1 MLNGLFAS
9 LYGDTTTASMFLI
22 SAAVALVLGGVIAFV
37 SRRTNNGSD
46 SLFGALIFLPF
57 LVQLVIML
65 VNGSVGTGVAVMGA
79 FSLIRF
85 RSAPGSAQDIAVI
98 FLAMTVGLAC
108 GMGYI
113 GLAILA
119 TVVVCGI
126 SLIRTCLPGGKTG
139 MDRDLKITIPED
151 MDYSDLFD
159 DLFDRYTTQH
169 TLTSVKTANM
179 GSLFNL
185 KYRIRLKD
193 GKQEKAFLDALRC
206 RNGNLEI
213 ACSHVSAGKE
223 GKETL

>member
-1 MLNGLFAS
+1 MLDGLFAS

-22 SAAVALVLGGVIAFV
+22 SAAVALVLGWVIAVV
-37 SRRTNNGSD
+37 SRKTNNGSD

-113 GLAILA
+113 GLAVLA
-119 TVVVCGI
+119 TLVVCGI
-126 SLIRTCLPGGKTG
+126 SLIRYQLPSGHGGA
-139 MDRDLKITIPED
+139 DRDLKITIPED
-151 MDYSDLFD
+151 MDYTGLFD
-159 DLFDRYTTQH
+159 DLFETYTASH
-169 TLTSVKTANM
+169 NLLSVKTANM

-185 KYRIRLKD
+185 RYRIRLKD
-193 GKQEKAFLDALRC
+193 VKREKAFLDELRC

-213 ACSHVSAGKE
+213 ACAHVSAGKE

>member
-1 MLNGLFAS
+1 MLDGLFAS
-9 LYGDTTTASMFLI
+9 LYGDTATASMFLL
-22 SAAVALVLGGVIAFV
+22 SAAVALVLGGVIALV

-113 GLAILA
+113 GLAVLA
-119 TVVVCGI
+119 TLVVCGI
-126 SLIRTCLPGGKTG
+126 SLIRYQLPSGHGGA
-139 MDRDLKITIPED
+139 DRDLKITIPED
-151 MDYSDLFD
+151 MDYTGLFD
-159 DLFDRYTTQH
+159 DLFETYTASH
-169 TLTSVKTANM
+169 NLLSVKTANM

-185 KYRIRLKD
+185 RYRVRLKD
-193 GKQEKAFLDALRC
+193 VKREKAFLDELRC
-206 RNGNLEI
+206 RNGSLEI
-213 ACSHVSAGKE
+213 ACAHVSAGKK

>member
-1 MLNGLFAS
+1 MLEGFFAS
-9 LYGDTTTASMFLI
+9 LYGDTATTSMFLA
-22 SAAVALVLGGVIAFV
+22 SAAVALVLGAVIAFV
-37 SRRTNNGSD
+37 SRKTNNGSD
-46 SLFGALIFLPF
+46 SLFGALLFLPF
-57 LVQLVIML
+57 LVQMVIML

-85 RSAPGSAQDIAVI
+85 RSAPGSAQDIAII

-108 GMGYI
+108 GMGCI

-119 TVVVCGI
+119 TLVVCGI
-126 SLIRTCLPGGKTG
+126 SLLRWAMPGGMGGT
-139 MDRDLKITIPED
+139 DRDLKITIPED

-159 DLFDRYTTQH
+159 DLFEKYTTQH
-169 TLTSVKTANM
+169 DLRSVKTANM

-185 KYRIRLKD
+185 KYRVRLKD
-193 GKQEKAFLDALRC
+193 VKQEKSFLDELRC

-213 ACSHVSAGKE
+213 SCAHVSAGKE

>member
-1 MLNGLFAS
+1 MLDGLFAS
-9 LYGDTTTASMFLI
+9 LYGDTATASMFLL
-22 SAAVALVLGGVIAFV
+22 SAAAALVLGGIIAWV
-37 SRRTNNGSD
+37 SRKTNNGSD

-119 TVVVCGI
+119 TLVVCGI
-126 SLIRTCLPGGKTG
+126 SLIRYQLPSGHGGA
-139 MDRDLKITIPED
+139 DRDLKITIPED
-151 MDYSDLFD
+151 MDYTDLFD
-159 DLFDRYTTQH
+159 DLFDSYTSQH

-185 KYRIRLKD
+185 RYRVRLKD
-193 GKQEKAFLDALRC
+193 VKREKAFLDDLRC

-213 ACSHVSAGKE
+213 ACAHVSAGKE

>member
-1 MLNGLFAS
+1 MLDGLFAS
-9 LYGDTTTASMFLI
+9 LYGDTATASMFLL
-22 SAAVALVLGGVIAFV
+22 SAAVALVLGGVIALV

-113 GLAILA
+113 GLAVLA
-119 TVVVCGI
+119 TLVVCGI
-126 SLIRTCLPGGKTG
+126 SLIRYQLPSGRGGA
-139 MDRDLKITIPED
+139 DRDLKITIPED
-151 MDYSDLFD
+151 MDYTGLFD
-159 DLFDRYTTQH
+159 DLFDSYTSQH

-185 KYRIRLKD
+185 RYRIRLKD
-193 GKQEKAFLDALRC
+193 VKREKAFLDELRC

-213 ACSHVSAGKE
+213 ACAHVSAGKE

>member
-1 MLNGLFAS
+1 
-9 LYGDTTTASMFLI
+9 MFLA
-22 SAAVALVLGGVIAFV
+22 SAAVALVLGAVIALV
-37 SRRTNNGSD
+37 SRKTNNGSD
-46 SLFGALIFLPF
+46 SLFGALLFLPF
-57 LVQLVIML
+57 LVQMVIML

-108 GMGYI
+108 GMGCI
-113 GLAILA
+113 ALAILA
-119 TVVVCGI
+119 AAVVCGI
-126 SLIRTCLPGGKTG
+126 SLIRSAMPGGKANG
-139 MDRDLKITIPED
+139 DRTLKITIPED

-159 DLFDRYTTQH
+159 DLFEKYTTQH
-169 TLTSVKTANM
+169 SLRSVKTANM

-185 KYRIRLKD
+185 NYHIRLKD
-193 GKQEKAFLDALRC
+193 TKKEKGFLDELRC

-213 ACSHVSAGKE
+213 ACTHVSAGRE

>member
-1 MLNGLFAS
+1 MLDGLFAS
-9 LYGDTTTASMFLI
+9 LYGDTATTSMFLA
-22 SAAVALVLGGVIAFV
+22 SAAVALVLGAVIAFV
-37 SRRTNNGSD
+37 SRKTNNGSD
-46 SLFGALIFLPF
+46 SLFGALLFLPF
-57 LVQLVIML
+57 LVQMVIML

-85 RSAPGSAQDIAVI
+85 RSAPGSAQDIAII

-108 GMGYI
+108 GMGCI

-119 TVVVCGI
+119 TLVVCGI
-126 SLIRTCLPGGKTG
+126 SLLRWALPGSKDGE
-139 MDRDLKITIPED
+139 DRDLKITIPED

-159 DLFDRYTTQH
+159 DLFEKYTVQH
-169 TLTSVKTANM
+169 ALSSVRTANM

-193 GKQEKAFLDALRC
+193 VKQEKPFLDELRC

-213 ACSHVSAGKE
+213 SCACVSAGRE
-223 GKETL
+223 GRETL

>member
-1 MLNGLFAS
+1 MLDGLLAS
-9 LYGDTTTASMFLI
+9 IYGDTTTSAMFLLSSVI
-22 SAAVALVLGGVIAFV
+22 ALALGGVIALI
-37 SRRTNNGSD
+37 SRKTNNGSD
-46 SLFGALIFLPF
+46 SLTGALIFLPF

-119 TVVVCGI
+119 TLVVCGI
-126 SLIRTCLPGGKTG
+126 SLIRRALPGGQGDT
-139 MDRDLKITIPED
+139 DRDLKITIPED
-151 MDYSDLFD
+151 MDYATLFD
-159 DLFDRYTTQH
+159 DVFEKYASQQSLI
-169 TLTSVKTANM
+169 SVKTANM
-179 GSLFNL
+179 GSLYNL
-185 KYRIRLKD
+185 RYRIRLKD
-193 GKQEKAFLDALRC
+193 VSQEKAFIDDLRC

-213 ACSHVSAGKE
+213 SCSRVSAGRE

>member
-1 MLNGLFAS
+1 MLDGFFSS
-9 LYGDTTTASMFLI
+9 LYGETATTSMFLL
-22 SAAVALVLGGVIAFV
+22 SAAAALILGAVIAFV
-37 SRRTNNGSD
+37 SRKTNNGSD
-46 SLFGALIFLPF
+46 SLFGALMFLPF
-57 LVQLVIML
+57 LVQMVIML

-85 RSAPGSAQDIAVI
+85 RSAPGSAQDIAII

-108 GMGYI
+108 GMGCI

-126 SLIRTCLPGGKTG
+126 SLIRSRLTGGQG
-139 MDRDLKITIPED
+139 VLDRDLKITIPED

-159 DLFDRYTTQH
+159 DLFEKYTVQH
-169 TLTSVKTANM
+169 ALSAVKTANM

-185 KYRIRLKD
+185 KYSVRLRD
-193 GKQEKAFLDALRC
+193 AKQEKSFLDELRC

-213 ACSHVSAGKE
+213 SCSHVTSGRE
-223 GKETL
+223 GKEVL

>member
-1 MLNGLFAS
+1 MLDGLFAS
-9 LYGDTTTASMFLI
+9 LYGDTATASMFLL
-22 SAAVALVLGGVIAFV
+22 SAAVALVLGGIIALV

-113 GLAILA
+113 GLAVLA
-119 TVVVCGI
+119 TLVVCGI
-126 SLIRTCLPGGKTG
+126 SLIRYQLPSGRGRA
-139 MDRDLKITIPED
+139 DRDLKITIPED
-151 MDYSDLFD
+151 MDYTGLFD
-159 DLFDRYTTQH
+159 DLFETYTASH
-169 TLTSVKTANM
+169 NLLSVKTANM

-185 KYRIRLKD
+185 RYRIRLKD
-193 GKQEKAFLDALRC
+193 VKREKAFLDELRC

-213 ACSHVSAGKE
+213 ACAHVSAGKE